1 MIEYLSKEDLTDS
14 FYDIADEIGLD
25 SFIKLCEL
33 CGGSSL
39 YIPTMNSLLK
49 PVRNRVIKESFDGGN
64 YKELARKY
72 NITEVQ
78 VRKIIS
84 NM

>member
-1 MIEYLSKEDLTDS
+1 MIKHLNKDDLQDS

-25 SFIKLCEL
+25 TFVKLCEL

-39 YIPTMNSLLK
+39 YIPTMKSLLK

>member
-1 MIEYLSKEDLTDS
+1 MIEYLNKEDLPDS
-14 FYDIADEIGLD
+14 FYDIADEIGIDTFL
-25 SFIKLCEL
+25 KLCEL
-33 CGGSSL
+33 CGGSSI

-49 PVRNRVIKESFDGGN
+49 PVRNRIIKENFNGAN

-78 VRKIIS
+78 VRKIVS
-84 NM
+84 DM

>member
-49 PVRNRVIKESFDGGN
+49 PVRNMVIKESFDGGN